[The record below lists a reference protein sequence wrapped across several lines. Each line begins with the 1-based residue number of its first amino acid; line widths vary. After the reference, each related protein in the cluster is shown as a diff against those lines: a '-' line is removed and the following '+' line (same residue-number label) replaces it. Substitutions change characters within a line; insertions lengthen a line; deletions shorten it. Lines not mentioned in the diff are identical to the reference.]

1 MLVGV
6 VSVVQGAACL
16 ANADR
21 PSIGL
26 WIVGLLAIASGLSI
40 LMGFLTPGAG
50 AIAGLTT
57 VILALPGRSGS
68 TDILFLGRVG
78 AICVAAVA
86 AALILLGPGALSFD
100 ARLFGRREIVF
111 PHDPNPSS
119 RSQPPRA

>member
-6 VSVVQGAACL
+6 VSAVQGAAYL

-21 PSIGL
+21 TSIGL

-50 AIAGLTT
+50 AIAGLST
-57 VILALPGRSGS
+57 VILTLSGRSGS
-68 TDILFLGRVG
+68 TDIVFLDRVG

-111 PHDPNPSS
+111 PHDSNPSS